1 MNSIVARNFLKENY
15 RVILFF
21 IVFALVQFYFFFGL
35 CLLMPGERLYQR
47 KARMKAGRAPV
58 AAVVDPI
65 KKSQVPNYETESAHR
80 HQILDEFSRAGRLP
94 E

>member
-1 MNSIVARNFLKENY
+1 MNSIVVRNFLKENY
-15 RVILFF
+15 KVILFF
-21 IVFALVQFYFFFGL
+21 VVFALVQFYFFFGL

-58 AAVVDPI
+58 AAVVNPI
-65 KKSQVPNYETESAHR
+65 KKSQVPNYETESAHT
-80 HQILDEFSRAGRLP
+80 HQILDEFARAGRLP